1 MPRRTRQRSAV
12 VTALE
17 GLDEFRSAQ
26 QIHDLLRRGGVEIGL
41 ATVYRTLAMLASED
55 VVDSMRT
62 PDGETVYRRCA
73 QTGHHH
79 HLVCR
84 VCGRAVEIDGPG
96 VETWASRV
104 AAQQGF
110 SDVRHTLELT
120 GVCAQCREAASG
132 GQD

>member
-1 MPRRTRQRSAV
+1 MPRQTRQRSAV

-110 SDVRHTLELT
+110 SDVLHTLELT
-120 GVCAQCREAASG
+120 GVCAQCRAAG
-132 GQD
+132 ARG